1 MQMISDMKALFTQL
15 LFTATSA
22 TVKDFETRPV
32 GGELQPPDPGKN
44 MCWLFST
51 GSASSFA

>member
-1 MQMISDMKALFTQL
+1 MITDMKALFTQL

-32 GGELQPPDPGKN
+32 GEELQPPDPGKN
-44 MCWLFST
+44 MCWLFSA
-51 GSASSFA
+51 GSSFA